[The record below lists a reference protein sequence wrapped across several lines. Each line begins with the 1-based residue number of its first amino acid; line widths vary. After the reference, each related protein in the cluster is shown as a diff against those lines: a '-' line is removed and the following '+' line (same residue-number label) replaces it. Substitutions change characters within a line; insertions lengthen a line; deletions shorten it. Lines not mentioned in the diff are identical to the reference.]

1 MTDGERVKQIRTS
14 EQINFTLEK
23 FGNRLGVTKTAI
35 SNIEKGNR
43 SLTEQMKKLICR
55 EFNVNYIWLTT
66 GEGNMFLDND
76 SAFRDKI
83 DQIMFGESE
92 FHKNLIKMAVDLSV
106 DELKV
111 IEGILDKYIELKKEK
126 AD

>member
-1 MTDGERVKQIRTS
+1 MNKKDRIKAIRNAFDLS
-14 EQINFTLEK
+14 QEE
-23 FGNRLGVTKTAI
+23 FGKRLGVTKAAI
-35 SNIEKGNR
+35 SRLESGANR
-43 SLTEQMKKLICR
+43 ITEQMMKSIIR
-55 EFNVNYIWLTT
+55 EFNVNYIWLFDGT
-66 GEGNMFLDND
+66 GDMLLDNE
-76 SAFRDKI
+76 FCINDKI
-83 DQIMFGESE
+83 DRIMVGESE

>member
-1 MTDGERVKQIRTS
+1 MV
-14 EQINFTLEK
+14 
-23 FGNRLGVTKTAI
+23 
-35 SNIEKGNR
+35 
-43 SLTEQMKKLICR
+43 
-55 EFNVNYIWLTT
+55 
-66 GEGNMFLDND
+66 
-76 SAFRDKI
+76 
-83 DQIMFGESE
+83 GESE